1 MPSRVLIAEEQEECC
16 QLFRMYLQRCGYEVS
31 TVHDGMSCIEALQD
45 GLEPDVLILSWEL
58 PWGEGE
64 GVLDWLQ
71 VQGVD
76 KMAVIVLT
84 ARMDADSY
92 QQELALPRV
101 AWLQRPFR
109 LPELLGA
116 IQTTERVPRNSW
128 RCLEALWRKS
138 TRPVHGVLFS
148 SEATTNEEA
157 EICPIHERL
166 EMAGSASL
174 LNHDGH
180 H

>member
-16 QLFRMYLQRCGYEVS
+16 QLFRMYLQRCGYAVS
-31 TVHDGMSCIEALQD
+31 AVHDGLSCIEALQD

-58 PWGEGE
+58 PLGEGE

-71 VQGVD
+71 AQGVE
-76 KMAVIVLT
+76 KTAVIVLT

-128 RCLEALWRKS
+128 RSLDALWRKS

-148 SEATTNEEA
+148 SEAATKEEA
-157 EICPIHERL
+157 
-166 EMAGSASL
+166 
-174 LNHDGH
+174 
-180 H
+180 

>member
-58 PWGEGE
+58 PWGAGE

-71 VQGVD
+71 TQGVET
-76 KMAVIVLT
+76 MAVIVLT

-92 QQELALPRV
+92 HQELALPRV
-101 AWLQRPFR
+101 TWLQRPFR
-109 LPELLGA
+109 LLELLSA
-116 IQTTERVPRNSW
+116 IQTSSPQQLAMLGGTLAEVRPPRS
-128 RCLEALWRKS
+128 R
-138 TRPVHGVLFS
+138 
-148 SEATTNEEA
+148 
-157 EICPIHERL
+157 RL
-166 EMAGSASL
+166 AFR
-174 LNHDGH
+174 
-180 H
+180 

>member
-16 QLFRMYLQRCGYEVS
+16 QLFGMYLQRCGYEVS
-31 TVHDGMSCIEALQD
+31 TVHDGISCIEAMLD

-71 VQGVD
+71 TQGVET
-76 KMAVIVLT
+76 MAVIVLT

-92 QQELALPRV
+92 QHESALPRV
-101 AWLQRPFR
+101 TWLQRPFR
-109 LPELLGA
+109 LLELLSA

-138 TRPVHGVLFS
+138 ARPVHGVLLS
-148 SEATTNEEA
+148 SEATTEDEA
-157 EICPIHERL
+157 DTLPINKRP
-166 EMAGSASL
+166 
-174 LNHDGH
+174 
-180 H
+180 